1 MGTRR
6 GRGTSVAFSHEV
18 QIHEP
23 VAKPPWVDTL
33 RFPGGKVLP
42 LMDMERDEEDE
53 EEESSSQVLTR
64 WHSDT
69 VAGPLC

>member
-1 MGTRR
+1 M
-6 GRGTSVAFSHEV
+6 AFSHEV

-42 LMDMERDEEDE
+42 LMDMERDEE
-53 EEESSSQVLTR
+53 EEESSFSQVLTR
-64 WHSDT
+64 GHSDT
-69 VAGPLC
+69 VAGTLC

>member
-42 LMDMERDEEDE
+42 LMDMERDEE
-53 EEESSSQVLTR
+53 EESGFSQVLTR

-69 VAGPLC
+69 VAGTLC